1 MNNLNETINSKEFFN
16 AEEGMDI
23 LKAIV
28 SSDAKEEEEF
38 FDLNWLFDEN
48 YIFEEQEEIIEEPKI
63 FDFSE
68 ILEDKNFI
76 KELKKARKYIAHAE
90 ANPIKK
96 TEATVTVGYDE
107 FSFTEKSLY
116 AINMKRRAY
125 KLAYCKAVVFVF
137 EKATSGVTFE
147 EIENIINIIDNHKG
161 RAINQDYENAYLF
174 KEYSKK
180 INKSIYK
187 M

>member
-28 SSDAKEEEEF
+28 SNDAKEEEEF
-38 FDLNWLFDEN
+38 FDLDWLFDEN
-48 YIFEEQEEIIEEPKI
+48 YIFEEQEEVIEEPQMI
-63 FDFSE
+63 DFSE

-76 KELKKARKYIAHAE
+76 KEVKKARKYIAHAE

-96 TEATVTVGYDE
+96 TDATVTVGYDE
-107 FSFTEKSLY
+107 YDFSTKSLY
-116 AINMKRRAY
+116 AINLKRRAF
-125 KLAYCKAVVFVF
+125 KLAYCNAFIFVF
-137 EKATSGVTFE
+137 EKATSGVTLE
-147 EIENIINIIDNHKG
+147 EIENMINVIDNHKG
-161 RAINQDYENAYLF
+161 RAINQDYENAWLF